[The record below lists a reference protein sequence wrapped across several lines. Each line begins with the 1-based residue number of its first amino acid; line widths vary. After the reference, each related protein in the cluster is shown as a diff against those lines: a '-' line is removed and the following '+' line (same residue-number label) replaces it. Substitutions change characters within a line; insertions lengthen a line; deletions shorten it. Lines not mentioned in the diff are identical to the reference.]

1 MNGDNSDTITKLLDT
16 FQECKRRGDQA
27 KLFLE
32 TRNGSVFANLVEE
45 LPVSPPGRRPFKNKK
60 KTPSSLRRDHE
71 RMEKFIQRKK
81 SEETFSTSTPEKS
94 NQPSIASTTSD
105 MDASGA
111 ADSISCETPEL
122 DSRAGNQDDETEQ
135 TTPAD
140 EGTNINQEIFK
151 SKERFEVF
159 LKQMDNIIQRTIK
172 ETINEQLSN
181 SVTEERI
188 NDEDMV
194 NNDNIEDAKK
204 WAVNQKQS
212 LIIHSK

>member
-1 MNGDNSDTITKLLDT
+1 MDP
-16 FQECKRRGDQA
+16 A
-27 KLFLE
+27 
-32 TRNGSVFANLVEE
+32 
-45 LPVSPPGRRPFKNKK
+45 
-60 KTPSSLRRDHE
+60 
-71 RMEKFIQRKK
+71 
-81 SEETFSTSTPEKS
+81 
-94 NQPSIASTTSD
+94 IASSTSD

>member
-32 TRNGSVFANLVEE
+32 TRNGSVFANLVVE

-60 KTPSSLRRDHE
+60 KTPSSLRRDLE

-81 SEETFSTSTPEKS
+81 SEETFCTSTPEKS
-94 NQPSIASTTSD
+94 NQPSIASSSTSD

-181 SVTEERI
+181 S
-188 NDEDMV
+188 DMV